1 MIMHTMRKSEFFNT
15 WSQLHGNTPI
25 SKVVKVWLQISY
37 VVAKAIIKI
46 RLSANFVTILGLL
59 FSIVLFLYAQEKWAA
74 IFLILSLTADGL
86 DGSIAILAK
95 MNSKFGALLD
105 AIIDKVVELFWILAL
120 YKIGVDVK
128 FLIFVF
134 VLALTQEYLRSRSS
148 GVGLNELGVVT
159 IAERP
164 VRAIFTLFALML
176 FALNFS
182 FFEIPIY
189 FWSVFQAISLITLV
203 KYVKVNLT

>member
-1 MIMHTMRKSEFFNT
+1 MRKSEFFNT
-15 WSQLHGNTPI
+15 WSQLHGNAPI

-37 VVAKAIIKI
+37 VVAKALIKI

-59 FSIVLFLYAQEKWAA
+59 FAIVLFLFAHEKWAA
-74 IFLILSLTADGL
+74 IFLISSLIADGV
-86 DGSIAILAK
+86 DGSIAIISK

-105 AIIDKVVELFWILAL
+105 AIIDKLAELFWILAL
-120 YKIGVDVK
+120 YKIGVDIK
-128 FLIFVF
+128 YLIFVF

-148 GVGLNELGVVT
+148 GVGLTELGVVT

-164 VRAIFTLFALML
+164 VRAIFTLFTLVL
-176 FALNFS
+176 FALNFN